1 MAPRRSK
8 SGRQAPSSRAALQL
22 NERQRLSWLRL
33 IRSENVGPA
42 TFRAL
47 VNQFGGAE
55 AALAALPALSRRG
68 GRPSIRVFTERDAKA
83 ELEAADRA
91 GASLVAMGERGY
103 PAALTHV
110 DAPPPLLY
118 AKGRLDLAEAPI
130 VAMVGARNGS
140 AVGQKLTRQL
150 ATELGLEGFVIAS
163 GLARGIDTAAHL
175 AALERGTIA
184 VLAGGIDV
192 VYPPENDDLQ
202 RMIGEQGL
210 LLSERSPGFTPR
222 GKDFPRRNRLIS
234 GISLGVVV
242 VEAAERSGSL
252 ITARFAGEQG
262 REVFAVPRSPLDPRS
277 AGTNNLLKQ
286 GACLVTSARDIVEAL
301 APILGRPVVPFGPE
315 LASPEEGAAPEHLP
329 DITQSERER
338 IIGALGPSP
347 VDIDQVAR
355 VTGVSVRKVHIVLLE
370 LDLAGKLQ
378 RHGQQ
383 LVSLNR
389 ERGLVLVLS
398 RAFNLGLFFGHGE
411 QIGNERKSSSL
422 GDGFQ
427 LVHQC
432 GDIVCGLSPRHV
444 RSVDGGPSAAGRF
457 PGPGR
462 PILLLLTPVRQTRSP
477 LELTSIGCAK

>member
-1 MAPRRSK
+1 MRRRTET
-8 SGRQAPSSRAALQL
+8 GRKPPSSALQL
-22 NERQRLSWLRL
+22 TERQRLSWLRL

-68 GRPSIRVFTERDAKA
+68 GSAQSIRIFTEAEAEA
-83 ELEAADRA
+83 ELEAAERS
-91 GASLVAMGERGY
+91 GATLVAMGEKGY
-103 PAALTHV
+103 PPALTHV

-118 AKGRLDLAEAPI
+118 AKGRLELAEPPI
-130 VAMVGARNGS
+130 IAMVGARNGS

-202 RMIGEQGL
+202 RMIGERGL

-242 VEAAERSGSL
+242 VEATERSGSL

-262 REVFAVPRSPLDPRS
+262 REVFAVPGSPLDPRS

-286 GACLVTSARDIVEAL
+286 GACLVTSARDVIRSA
-301 APILGRPVVPFGPE
+301 R
-315 LASPEEGAAPEHLP
+315 SLP
-329 DITQSERER
+329 RR
-338 IIGALGPSP
+338 
-347 VDIDQVAR
+347 
-355 VTGVSVRKVHIVLLE
+355 RK
-370 LDLAGKLQ
+370 G
-378 RHGQQ
+378 
-383 LVSLNR
+383 
-389 ERGLVLVLS
+389 
-398 RAFNLGLFFGHGE
+398 
-411 QIGNERKSSSL
+411 
-422 GDGFQ
+422 
-427 LVHQC
+427 
-432 GDIVCGLSPRHV
+432 
-444 RSVDGGPSAAGRF
+444 
-457 PGPGR
+457 
-462 PILLLLTPVRQTRSP
+462 
-477 LELTSIGCAK
+477 